1 MRMNRRRALAAL
13 SGLAA
18 AGLTGCSAERPL
30 RVAVVWSGWELAR
43 FRRVLEGEPV
53 TVYSAGNDIA
63 ALLRKPVAPAATP
76 DVAIVPQPGL
86 IRDPE
91 IRSRL
96 QPLTSQDP
104 SFWRDLVTGPGDGQ
118 AKGVWFKV
126 AYKSLVWYR
135 PEAVASPPT
144 GWEAWWALCRD
155 RAASGRPPLSVPA
168 ADGWALTD
176 WFENVLLGHAPDL
189 YGRLHLLDPADWGD
203 ERVAQAFIR
212 LACLWSIPGLV
223 PGGGRRALVTQFHD
237 AILDVF
243 RYGRADMVA
252 GPDFAWPVIDRY
264 RSPGREA
271 RWFRFPCSAG
281 ERPPLLVGGDAVVAL
296 ASSEERGERF
306 VARLTGGEMRERLA
320 PWARAGGFLS
330 LGAGLRD
337 DDYPAPVRPLAR
349 ELRELRELRGLAE
362 SGKPGAQATGRSIAF
377 DLSDQLGGALAGGDG
392 QGLWR
397 ILTDLFAAVAVD
409 PCPPGK
415 AEEAARTAH
424 AAAVEAAASRA
435 DGS

>member
-30 RVAVVWSGWELAR
+30 RVAVVWSGWELSR
-43 FRRVLEGEPV
+43 FRRALAGEPV

-96 QPLTSQDP
+96 QPLTSWDP
-104 SFWRDLVTGPGDGQ
+104 RFWRNLVTDPGDGRV
-118 AKGVWFKV
+118 KGVWFKV
-126 AYKSLVWYR
+126 AHKSLVWYR
-135 PEAVASPPT
+135 PETVTSPPA
-144 GWEAWWALCRD
+144 GWEAWLELCRS

-176 WFENVLLGHAPDL
+176 WFENVLLGLAPDL

-212 LACLWSIPGLV
+212 LAELWAVPGLV

-271 RWFRFPCSAG
+271 RWFHFPCSAG
-281 ERPPLLVGGDAVVAL
+281 ERQPLLVGGDAVVAL
-296 ASSEERGERF
+296 DSSGERGERF
-306 VARLTGGEMRERLA
+306 VARLTGGEMHERLA

-337 DDYPAPVRPLAR
+337 DYPAPVRPLAR
-349 ELRELRELRGLAE
+349 ELRELRGLAE
-362 SGKPGAQATGRSIAF
+362 PGELGGPGAQATGRSVAF

-397 ILTDLFAAVAVD
+397 ILTDLFAAVAID
-409 PCPPGK
+409 GRDH
-415 AEEAARTAH
+415 EEAARTAH
-424 AAAVEAAASRA
+424 AAAVEAAASRVS
-435 DGS
+435 GS

>member
-43 FRRVLEGEPV
+43 FRRVLEGEPA

-76 DVAIVPQPGL
+76 DVAVVPQPGL
-86 IRDPE
+86 IGDPE
-91 IRSRL
+91 ICARL
-96 QPLTSQDP
+96 RPLASQDP
-104 SFWRDLVTGPGDGQ
+104 PFWRDLVRCADDGRVR
-118 AKGVWFKV
+118 GVWFKV
-126 AYKSLVWYR
+126 AHKSLVWYR
-135 PEAVASPPT
+135 PEAVASPPA
-144 GWEAWWALCRD
+144 GWEAWLELCRS

-176 WFENVLLGHAPDL
+176 WFENVLLGLAPDL

-212 LACLWSIPGLV
+212 LAELWAVPGLV

-296 ASSEERGERF
+296 ASSGERGERF

-349 ELRELRELRGLAE
+349 ELRELAE
-362 SGKPGAQATGRSIAF
+362 PGRSGAHATGRSIAF

-397 ILTDLFAAVAVD
+397 VLTDLFAAVAVGGRD
-409 PCPPGK
+409 H
-415 AEEAARTAH
+415 EEAARTAH
-424 AAAVEAAASRA
+424 AAAVEAAAWRA
-435 DGS
+435 GGS